1 MKHSRPEPTYDAL
14 QSWMFISVIG
24 FMVLGLLASVVTSRF
39 AERRR
44 QIRADWPEVRGTPID
59 TRIVLES
66 RRNGPFQMYV
76 GQCLV
81 EYTVAGRRY
90 TVWAGGGY
98 MDPER
103 KFVAERM
110 VECPV
115 SHYSVHYNP
124 EDPADADAHGASTTP

>member
-1 MKHSRPEPTYDAL
+1 
-14 QSWMFISVIG
+14 
-24 FMVLGLLASVVTSRF
+24 
-39 AERRR
+39 
-44 QIRADWPEVRGTPID
+44 
-59 TRIVLES
+59 
-66 RRNGPFQMYV
+66 MYV

-90 TVWAGGGY
+90 TVLAGGGY